1 MKKKFTRSEKLNGER
16 IITYLSSKAKAFY
29 DQTDQIHV
37 YGYRDKDGDMVYSI
51 RGFESR
57 DDMTADDLDDYFCE
71 CYDEFIQKGE

>member
-1 MKKKFTRSEKLNGER
+1 MKKKFTRTEALNGER
-16 IITYLSSKAKAFY
+16 ITRYLSSKAKAFY
-29 DQTDQIHV
+29 DQTDPLRV
-37 YGYRDKDGDMVYSI
+37 YEYRDKNGDTLYAI